1 MSYKVLARRWRP
13 QRFAD
18 LIGQDVVVRT
28 LQNSLKNNQ
37 MAHAYL
43 LTGIRG
49 TGKTTI
55 ARLMAMVVN
64 CSEPVQGEPC
74 GRCAACSSISSGS
87 NLDVQE
93 MDAAS
98 HTGVDDIREILDGV
112 RYPPTSLPYKVYII
126 DEAHM
131 LSKNAFN
138 ALLKTLE
145 EPPARVLF
153 LLATTEAEKLPVT
166 VRSRCQRFD
175 LRRLG
180 ADEIS
185 AYLAQVLGEEKVS
198 YEAEALHAIAHAADG
213 SVRDALS
220 LTERVLAYGGD
231 TLGSEQVRH
240 ALGLVGPEMLR
251 RLSDA
256 VLRGKA
262 EAAIEALRDAAGHG
276 HAPRSILLGIS
287 ELWHDL
293 ACLMVDAGLL
303 EHEPGEAA
311 RAWLNDRLDCWD
323 TQALDLRYQ
332 VLIQGLRDLSLVDE
346 RQAANMLL
354 IRLCALNGISP
365 PRRIP
370 ADEEPRSTP
379 RTESNRTEPKRTEST
394 RTEST
399 RTEPTRTE
407 QPSAT
412 PAAPEQVAV
421 QPEAAPHA
429 ESKPEPQPVTEPEP
443 EPERPLLAQAESDR
457 QEEPAELDIE
467 PAANEQTANAP
478 ARDFSNWEEAVTAYG
493 RVRAGVAAMLEHVL
507 CLGYADKVRLALDSH
522 QEKAIV
528 AAERMA
534 FSEWIGREIHWEP
547 KAGQQGESLS
557 VQRARQAEARQKQ
570 LEKSAEDDPHVQ
582 KLAQAFGARID
593 AVRAPGAADNEQGM
607 EDTR

>member
-1 MSYKVLARRWRP
+1 MVLARRWRP

-28 LQNSLKNNQ
+28 LQNSLKNKQ

-43 LTGIRG
+43 LSGIRG

-55 ARLMAMVVN
+55 ARLLAMVVN
-64 CSEPVQGEPC
+64 CEQPDHGEPC
-74 GRCAACSSISSGS
+74 GQCTPCTSIASGS

-112 RYPPTSLPYKVYII
+112 RYPPSTLQHKVYII

-131 LSKNAFN
+131 LSKSAFN

-145 EPPARVLF
+145 EPPERVLF
-153 LLATTEAEKLPVT
+153 LLATTEAEKLPIT

-185 AYLAQVLGEEKVS
+185 HYLAQVLGEEKVA

-231 TLGSEQVRH
+231 TLSSEHVRH
-240 ALGLVGPEMLR
+240 ALGLVGPDIIR

-256 VLRGKA
+256 VLCGNA
-262 EAAIEALRDAAGHG
+262 QIAIDALYAASNGG
-276 HAPRSILLGIS
+276 HAPRSILLGVS

-293 ACLMVDAGLL
+293 ACMMVDANLL
-303 EHEPGEAA
+303 QHEPGEAA
-311 RAWLNDRLDCWD
+311 QAWLKDRLDCWD
-323 TQALDLRYQ
+323 TQSLDLRYQ
-332 VLIQGLRDLSLVDE
+332 VLVQGLRDLMQVDE

-370 ADEEPRSTP
+370 ELDTSAPLP
-379 RTESNRTEPKRTEST
+379 RTESKPIEKPLATSTSKETQPAEKQQTE
-394 RTEST
+394 
-399 RTEPTRTE
+399 E
-407 QPSAT
+407 QAS
-412 PAAPEQVAV
+412 PE
-421 QPEAAPHA
+421 A
-429 ESKPEPQPVTEPEP
+429 ESKMSRQAEAPAQIEASPEP
-443 EPERPLLAQAESDR
+443 ELAATQQVVTYAS
-457 QEEPAELDIE
+457 
-467 PAANEQTANAP
+467 
-478 ARDFSNWEEAVTAYG
+478 WEDALEAYG
-493 RVRAGVAAMLEHVL
+493 KVRAGVAALLEHVV
-507 CLGYADKVRLALDSH
+507 CLSFGDKVRLALDTH
-522 QEKAIV
+522 QERAIV
-528 AAERMA
+528 AAERLSFA
-534 FSEWIGREIHWEP
+534 EWLGREVHWEP
-547 KAGQQGESLS
+547 KADQQGESIS
-557 VQRARQAEARQKQ
+557 VQRARQAEARQQQ

-582 KLAQAFGARID
+582 ALKQAFDGKIE
-593 AVRAPGAADNEQGM
+593 AVRAPGAAGSDDIPLE
-607 EDTR
+607 EEAT

>member
-1 MSYKVLARRWRP
+1 MVLARRWRP
-13 QRFAD
+13 QRFTD
-18 LIGQDVVVRT
+18 LVGQDVVVRT

-55 ARLMAMVVN
+55 ARLLAMVVN
-64 CSEPVQGEPC
+64 CAAPEQGEPC
-74 GRCAACSSISSGS
+74 GKCAACSSISGGS

-131 LSKNAFN
+131 LSKSAFN

-153 LLATTEAEKLPVT
+153 LLATTEVEKLPIT

-185 AYLAQVLGEEKVS
+185 AYLARVLDTEKIA
-198 YEAEALHAIAHAADG
+198 YEIEALHAIAHAADG

-231 TLGSEQVRH
+231 TLGSEDVRH
-240 ALGLVGPEMLR
+240 ALGLVGPDIIR

-256 VLRGKA
+256 VLRGNA
-262 EAAIEALRDAAGHG
+262 EAAIEALRAAAGHG

-293 ACLMVDAGLL
+293 ACMKVDENLL

-311 RAWLNDRLDCWD
+311 RAWLKGRLDCWD

-332 VLIQGLRDLSLVDE
+332 ILIQGLRDLSLVDE

-354 IRLCALNGISP
+354 IRLCSLNGISP
-365 PRRIP
+365 PSRLP
-370 ADEEPRSTP
+370 ADDTP
-379 RTESNRTEPKRTEST
+379 
-394 RTEST
+394 
-399 RTEPTRTE
+399 
-407 QPSAT
+407 QPDLAT
-412 PAAPEQVAV
+412 KPAASPGSDSAR
-421 QPEAAPHA
+421 
-429 ESKPEPQPVTEPEP
+429 KPEPAAAMPGPAAEQNPPVEAQQTPEP
-443 EPERPLLAQAESDR
+443 EVPG
-457 QEEPAELDIE
+457 
-467 PAANEQTANAP
+467 PAAIETDEHKDHDAAHDEGDLLENQPKAGF
-478 ARDFSNWEEAVTAYG
+478 DSWEEAVTAYG
-493 RVRAGVAAMLEHVL
+493 KVRAGVSAMLEHVL
-507 CLGYADKVRLALDSH
+507 CLAFGDKVRLALDSH
-522 QEKAIV
+522 QERAIV

-534 FSEWIGREIHWEP
+534 FAEWLGREVHWEP
-547 KAGQQGESLS
+547 KEDQQGESLS
-557 VQRARQAEARQKQ
+557 EKRSRQAAAKQQQ

-582 KLAQAFGARID
+582 GLMKAFDARIE
-593 AVRAPGAADNEQGM
+593 AVRAPGAAGGEQRL
-607 EDTR
+607 EEQE

>member
-1 MSYKVLARRWRP
+1 MSYMVLARRWRP

-64 CSEPVQGEPC
+64 CASPEQGEPC
-74 GRCAACSSISSGS
+74 GQCAACSSISSGS

-131 LSKNAFN
+131 LSKSAFN
-138 ALLKTLE
+138 ALLKPLE

-185 AYLAQVLGEEKVS
+185 RYLAQVLGEEKLA

-240 ALGLVGPEMLR
+240 ALGLVGPDILR

-256 VLRGKA
+256 VLRGDA

-276 HAPRSILLGIS
+276 HAPRSILLGVS

-293 ACLMVDAGLL
+293 ACMMVDTGLL

-311 RAWLNDRLDCWD
+311 RAWLQDRLDCWD
-323 TQALDLRYQ
+323 TQSLDLRYQ
-332 VLIQGLRDLSLVDE
+332 VLLQGLRDLSLVDE

-365 PRRIP
+365 PQRIP
-370 ADEEPRSTP
+370 ADDAPE
-379 RTESNRTEPKRTEST
+379 
-394 RTEST
+394 
-399 RTEPTRTE
+399 
-407 QPSAT
+407 
-412 PAAPEQVAV
+412 AAPRPATVKASPPQVATV
-421 QPEAAPHA
+421 TPVARREGSHAPQAQPEAALEARPSPVLQQEQDEPVLNPA
-429 ESKPEPQPVTEPEP
+429 QES
-443 EPERPLLAQAESDR
+443 RGFNS
-457 QEEPAELDIE
+457 
-467 PAANEQTANAP
+467 
-478 ARDFSNWEEAVTAYG
+478 WEEAITAYG
-493 RVRAGVAAMLEHVL
+493 KVRAGVAAMLEHVL
-507 CLGYADKVRLALDSH
+507 CLSYGEKVRLGLDPH

-528 AAERMA
+528 SAERMA
-534 FSEWIGREIHWEP
+534 FSEWLGREIHWEP

-557 VQRARQAEARQKQ
+557 VQRERQAAARQQQ
-570 LEKSAEDDPHVQ
+570 LEKSAENDPHVQ
-582 KLAQAFGARID
+582 GLMQAFDARIE
-593 AVRAPGAADNEQGM
+593 AVRAPGAAGNEPSM
-607 EDTR
+607 EDAG

>member
-1 MSYKVLARRWRP
+1 MSYMVLARRWRP

-28 LQNSLKNNQ
+28 LQNSLKNKQ

-43 LTGIRG
+43 LSGIRG

-55 ARLMAMVVN
+55 ARLLAMVVN
-64 CSEPVQGEPC
+64 CEQPDHGEPC
-74 GRCAACSSISSGS
+74 AQCTPCTSIASGS

-112 RYPPTSLPYKVYII
+112 RYPPSTLKHKVYII

-131 LSKNAFN
+131 LSKSAFN

-145 EPPARVLF
+145 EPPERVLF
-153 LLATTEAEKLPVT
+153 LLATTEAEKLPIT

-185 AYLAQVLGEEKVS
+185 HYLAQVLDEEKVT

-231 TLGSEQVRH
+231 TLSSEHVRH
-240 ALGLVGPEMLR
+240 ALGLVGPDIIR

-256 VLRGKA
+256 VLCGNA
-262 EAAIEALRDAAGHG
+262 QAAIDALHLASNGG
-276 HAPRSILLGIS
+276 HAPRSILLGLS

-293 ACLMVDAGLL
+293 ACMMVDADLL
-303 EHEPGEAA
+303 QHEPGETAQ
-311 RAWLNDRLDCWD
+311 AWLKDRLDCWD

-332 VLIQGLRDLSLVDE
+332 VLIQGLRDLMQVDE

-365 PRRIP
+365 PRRMPELDSP
-370 ADEEPRSTP
+370 APLSR
-379 RTESNRTEPKRTEST
+379 
-394 RTEST
+394 
-399 RTEPTRTE
+399 
-407 QPSAT
+407 
-412 PAAPEQVAV
+412 
-421 QPEAAPHA
+421 A
-429 ESKPEPQPVTEPEP
+429 ESKSIEKPLPASNVKEAHPAETQQTEEQSSPVIASETSEQAETPVQVEASPEP
-443 EPERPLLAQAESDR
+443 ELSATQ
-457 QEEPAELDIE
+457 QV
-467 PAANEQTANAP
+467 AAYA
-478 ARDFSNWEEAVTAYG
+478 SWEETLEAYG
-493 RVRAGVAAMLEHVL
+493 KVRAGVAALLEHVV
-507 CLGYADKVRLALDSH
+507 CLSFGDKVRLALDTH
-522 QEKAIV
+522 QERAIV
-528 AAERMA
+528 SAERLSFA
-534 FSEWIGREIHWEP
+534 EWLGREVHWEP
-547 KAGQQGESLS
+547 KADQQGESVS
-557 VQRARQAEARQKQ
+557 VQRTRQAEARQQQ
-570 LEKSAEDDPHVQ
+570 LEKNAEDDPHVQ
-582 KLAQAFGARID
+582 ALKQAFDGKIE
-593 AVRAPGAADNEQGM
+593 AVRAPGAAGNNDIPLE
-607 EDTR
+607 EEAT

>member
-1 MSYKVLARRWRP
+1 MSYMVLARRWRP

-18 LIGQDVVVRT
+18 LVGQDVVVRT
-28 LQNSLKNNQ
+28 LQNSLKNKQ

-55 ARLMAMVVN
+55 ARLLAMVVN
-64 CSEPVQGEPC
+64 CTAPEQGEPC
-74 GRCAACSSISSGS
+74 GKCAACSSISGGS

-131 LSKNAFN
+131 LSKSAFN

-153 LLATTEAEKLPVT
+153 LLATTEVEKLPVT

-185 AYLAQVLGEEKVS
+185 AYLARVLDTEKVA
-198 YEAEALHAIAHAADG
+198 YELEALHAIAHAADG

-231 TLGSEQVRH
+231 TLGSEDVRH
-240 ALGLVGPEMLR
+240 ALGLVGPEIIR

-256 VLRGKA
+256 VLRGNA
-262 EAAIEALRDAAGHG
+262 EAAIEALRAAAGHG

-293 ACLMVDAGLL
+293 ACMKVDEGLL
-303 EHEPGEAA
+303 EHEPGESA
-311 RAWLNDRLDCWD
+311 RAWLKDRLDCWD

-332 VLIQGLRDLSLVDE
+332 ILIQGLRDLSLVDE

-354 IRLCALNGISP
+354 IRLCSLNNISP
-365 PRRIP
+365 PGRMP
-370 ADEEPRSTP
+370 AEDDPQAGMTA
-379 RTESNRTEPKRTEST
+379 K
-394 RTEST
+394 
-399 RTEPTRTE
+399 
-407 QPSAT
+407 
-412 PAAPEQVAV
+412 PAAPSG
-421 QPEAAPHA
+421 PDL
-429 ESKPEPQPVTEPEP
+429 EPQ
-443 EPERPLLAQAESDR
+443 S
-457 QEEPAELDIE
+457 EPAAKPE
-467 PAANEQTANAP
+467 PAANQGGQPAAEAPEPAAAQNPPFEAQQTPEPEAPGQSALNADEAGDHDETHAEGDLLESHP
-478 ARDFSNWEEAVTAYG
+478 RAGFDSWEEAVTSYG
-493 RVRAGVAAMLEHVL
+493 KVRAGVSAMLEHVV
-507 CLGYADKVRLALDSH
+507 CLAFGDKVRLALDPH
-522 QEKAIV
+522 QERAIV

-534 FSEWIGREIHWEP
+534 FAEWLGREVHWEP
-547 KAGQQGESLS
+547 KEDQQGESLS
-557 VQRARQAEARQKQ
+557 QKRSRQAAAKQQQ

-582 KLAQAFGARID
+582 ALVNAFGARIE
-593 AVRAPGAADNEQGM
+593 AVRAPGAAGDEQRL
-607 EDTR
+607 EEQE

>member
-1 MSYKVLARRWRP
+1 MSYMVLARRWRP

-43 LTGIRG
+43 LSGIRG

-55 ARLMAMVVN
+55 ARLLAMVVN
-64 CSEPVQGEPC
+64 CEQPDHGEPC
-74 GRCAACSSISSGS
+74 GQCTPCTSIASGS

-112 RYPPTSLPYKVYII
+112 RYPPSTLKHKVYII

-131 LSKNAFN
+131 LSKSAFN

-145 EPPARVLF
+145 EPPERVLF
-153 LLATTEAEKLPVT
+153 LLATTEAEKLPIT

-185 AYLAQVLGEEKVS
+185 QYLAQVLGEEKVP

-231 TLGSEQVRH
+231 TLSSEHVRH
-240 ALGLVGPEMLR
+240 ALGLVGPDIIR

-256 VLRGKA
+256 VLCGDA
-262 EAAIEALRDAAGHG
+262 QAAIDALRDASGGG
-276 HAPRSILLGIS
+276 HAPRSILLGMS

-293 ACLMVDAGLL
+293 ACMMVDAGLL
-303 EHEPGEAA
+303 QHELGEAA
-311 RAWLNDRLDCWD
+311 RAWLKDRLDCWD

-332 VLIQGLRDLSLVDE
+332 VLIQGLRDLMQVDE

-370 ADEEPRSTP
+370 ELDAPASLP
-379 RTESNRTEPKRTEST
+379 RTEHKHVEKRVTTTISKEAHRTKTHQTEVQSSPVVAPET
-394 RTEST
+394 SKQAEAPVQI
-399 RTEPTRTE
+399 E
-407 QPSAT
+407 
-412 PAAPEQVAV
+412 AAPE
-421 QPEAAPHA
+421 PELTAT
-429 ESKPEPQPVTEPEP
+429 Q
-443 EPERPLLAQAESDR
+443 QA
-457 QEEPAELDIE
+457 
-467 PAANEQTANAP
+467 TAYA
-478 ARDFSNWEEAVTAYG
+478 SWEEAVEAYG
-493 RVRAGVAAMLEHVL
+493 RVRAGVAALLEHVL
-507 CLGYADKVRLALDSH
+507 CLGFGDKVRLALDTH
-522 QEKAIV
+522 QERAIV
-528 AAERMA
+528 SAERLSFA
-534 FSEWIGREIHWEP
+534 EWLGREVHWEP
-547 KAGQQGESLS
+547 KADQQGESLS
-557 VQRARQAEARQKQ
+557 VQRARQAEARQQQ

-582 KLAQAFGARID
+582 ALKQAFDAKIE
-593 AVRAPGAADNEQGM
+593 AVRAPGAAGGDDIPLE
-607 EDTR
+607 EEAT

>member
-1 MSYKVLARRWRP
+1 MSYMVLARRWRP

-64 CSEPVQGEPC
+64 CNEPESGEPC
-74 GRCAACSSISSGS
+74 GTCSACTSIASGS

-131 LSKNAFN
+131 LSKSAFN

-185 AYLAQVLGEEKVS
+185 RYLARVLGEEKVTC
-198 YEAEALHAIAHAADG
+198 EAEALHAIAHAADG

-231 TLGSEQVRH
+231 TLGSEQVRN
-240 ALGLVGPEMLR
+240 ALGLVGPDILR

-256 VLRGKA
+256 VLRGNA
-262 EAAIEALRDAAGHG
+262 EMAIEALRDAAGHG

-293 ACLMVDAGLL
+293 ACMMVDAGLL

-311 RAWLNDRLDCWD
+311 RAWLQNRLHCWD
-323 TQALDLRYQ
+323 TQSLDLRYQ

-354 IRLCALNGISP
+354 IRLCALNAISP

-370 ADEEPRSTP
+370 AAEEVQTAPQP
-379 RTESNRTEPKRTEST
+379 ESPV
-394 RTEST
+394 
-399 RTEPTRTE
+399 
-407 QPSAT
+407 SAQ
-412 PAAPEQVAV
+412 PAASPA
-421 QPEAAPHA
+421 PAEAIHA
-429 ESKPEPQPVTEPEP
+429 ESETESPPEP
-443 EPERPLLAQAESDR
+443 ELPVAPQPEPVSRVQFAEPDPAQSTGPTR
-457 QEEPAELDIE
+457 R
-467 PAANEQTANAP
+467 NFN
-478 ARDFSNWEEAVTAYG
+478 NWEEAVTAYG
-493 RVRAGVAAMLEHVL
+493 KVRTGVAAMLEHVL
-507 CLGYADKVRLALDSH
+507 CLGYGDKIRLALDAH
-522 QEKAIV
+522 QERAIV

-534 FSEWIGREIHWEP
+534 FAEWLGREVHWEP
-547 KAGQQGESLS
+547 KLDQQGESLS
-557 VQRARQAEARQKQ
+557 AQRTRQAEARQHQ
-570 LEKSAEDDPHVQ
+570 LEKSAGDDPHVQ
-582 KLAQAFGARID
+582 GLMQAFDARIE
-593 AVRAPGAADNEQGM
+593 AVRAPGAAGNEHGM
-607 EDTR
+607 EEG

>member
-1 MSYKVLARRWRP
+1 MVLARRWRP
-13 QRFAD
+13 QRFSD

-43 LTGIRG
+43 LSGIRG

-55 ARLMAMVVN
+55 ARLLAMVVN
-64 CSEPVQGEPC
+64 CQHPDHGEPC
-74 GRCAACSSISSGS
+74 GQCTPCTSIATGS

-112 RYPPTSLPYKVYII
+112 RYPPSTLQYKVYII

-131 LSKNAFN
+131 LSKSAFN

-153 LLATTEAEKLPVT
+153 LLATTEAEKLPIT

-180 ADEIS
+180 SDEIS
-185 AYLAQVLGEEKVS
+185 HYLAQVLGEEKVA

-231 TLGSEQVRH
+231 TLSSEHVRH
-240 ALGLVGPEMLR
+240 ALGLVGPDIIR

-256 VLRGKA
+256 VLCGNA
-262 EAAIEALRDAAGHG
+262 QAAIDALRDASGGG
-276 HAPRSILLGIS
+276 HAPRSILLGMS

-293 ACLMVDAGLL
+293 ACMMVDADLL
-303 EHEPGEAA
+303 QHEPGEVA
-311 RAWLNDRLDCWD
+311 RAWLTDRLNCWD

-332 VLIQGLRDLSLVDE
+332 VLIQGLRDLMLVDE

-354 IRLCALNGISP
+354 IRLCSLNGISP
-365 PRRIP
+365 PRRMPELDLSAPTRQQENPVQDSPRAESRPVEPLIQAVATDKHQPDAQASPAIP
-370 ADEEPRSTP
+370 AAASL
-379 RTESNRTEPKRTEST
+379 
-394 RTEST
+394 
-399 RTEPTRTE
+399 
-407 QPSAT
+407 
-412 PAAPEQVAV
+412 PAK
-421 QPEAAPHA
+421 A
-429 ESKPEPQPVTEPEP
+429 ETEPE
-443 EPERPLLAQAESDR
+443 LTTTQ
-457 QEEPAELDIE
+457 Q
-467 PAANEQTANAP
+467 PAAYA
-478 ARDFSNWEEAVTAYG
+478 SWEEAVEAYG
-493 RVRAGVAAMLEHVL
+493 KVRAGVAALLEHVL
-507 CLGYADKVRLALDSH
+507 CLGFGDKVRLALDTH
-522 QEKAIV
+522 QERAIV
-528 AAERMA
+528 AAERMSFA
-534 FSEWIGREIHWEP
+534 EWLGREIHWEP
-547 KAGQQGESLS
+547 KADQQGESLS
-557 VQRARQAEARQKQ
+557 AQRARQAEARQQQ

-582 KLAQAFGARID
+582 ALKQAFDAKIE
-593 AVRAPGAADNEQGM
+593 AVRAPGAAGTDEGDDIPL
-607 EDTR
+607 EEEVS